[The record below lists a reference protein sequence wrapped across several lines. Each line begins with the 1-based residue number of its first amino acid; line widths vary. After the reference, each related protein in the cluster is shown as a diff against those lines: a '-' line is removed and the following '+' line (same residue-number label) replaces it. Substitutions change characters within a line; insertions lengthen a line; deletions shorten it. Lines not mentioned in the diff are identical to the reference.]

1 MRRFGSSL
9 ADNMRPES
17 DASVG
22 DPGATACLLTSG
34 GDNRILVREDAANRY
49 GCTPWPDPDLFGL
62 GSATASTI
70 SEAGFAAADHVRRRA
85 LQGADT
91 PADAYSR
98 EMDRVRAEL
107 LDLCRLSDVPG
118 VDVVFGAS
126 GSDLHLYGTLLVDG
140 AGPSPLLAVTVQ
152 SEETGRGV
160 PKALGGRH
168 FGDRAALGGAV
179 TKGSRLTGAG
189 MVEVAAVPV
198 RDRDGQPREA
208 EAVDSDIESL
218 VAGAVKKGR
227 QVLLTVTDTTKT
239 GLTAP
244 TPACAFVGAHLEAWG
259 IAPERITE
267 LTWWETHRVPGTG
280 LTVTAAPSQ
289 HFSGRGLKDRNQTLW
304 SSLVLA
310 GERHRV
316 FFSGDTGLTTEYEV
330 IRDRLGPFDLVML
343 EVGAFHPSWGDIHL
357 GPENALQAHRMLGGG
372 VLLPVHWGTF
382 SLSTH
387 AWDQPVETLLAQADP
402 AHAHLLLP
410 RLGEPVEPG
419 ERRPASPWWRQAHA
433 GKAAATGAPPAPP
446 IGEGDDTGLP
456 WPLD

>member
-1 MRRFGSSL
+1 MQMASANDPREVSMRSFGKLAQGARLERLRDLPLWDGDRLRNIHPMLPGLRDPATPRPSL
-9 ADNMRPES
+9 REFL
-17 DASVG
+17 
-22 DPGATACLLTSG
+22 C
-34 GDNRILVREDAANRY
+34 EDAERR
-49 GCTPWPDPDLFGL
+49 P
-62 GSATASTI
+62 SAP
-70 SEAGFAAADHVRRRA
+70 
-85 LQGADT
+85 L
-91 PADAYSR
+91 PAHD
-98 EMDRVRAEL
+98 
-107 LDLCRLSDVPG
+107 
-118 VDVVFGAS
+118 
-126 GSDLHLYGTLLVDG
+126 
-140 AGPSPLLAVTVQ
+140 
-152 SEETGRGV
+152 
-160 PKALGGRH
+160 
-168 FGDRAALGGAV
+168 
-179 TKGSRLTGAG
+179 
-189 MVEVAAVPV
+189 
-198 RDRDGQPREA
+198 PREA
-208 EAVDSDIESL
+208 WQRKPASGLRATWLGHST
-218 VAGAVKKGR
+218 
-227 QVLLTVTDTTKT
+227 VLLEIDGWRVLTDPVWGERASPFTLMGPKRFQPVPVTLRQLPEVDAVVISHDHYDH
-239 GLTAP
+239 LDYP
-244 TPACAFVGAHLEAWG
+244 TIRALAKSNVPFVTSLGVGAHLEAWG

-304 SSLVLA
+304 SSLVLS

-433 GKAAATGAPPAPP
+433 GKAAATGAPPASP